1 MNTKK
6 CFKKHQLYLLTF
18 HKNSSMNLIKK
29 YIWITKKMLQ
39 EPVCNAGNVDDNK
52 KSLAKREEI
61 SVVRGFNSIMFL
73 MKIKK
78 KPENK
83 QTMSLNVKLQSFEKI
98 KLSSFIIMYKVC

>member
-61 SVVRGFNSIMFL
+61 SVVRHVFDEN
-73 MKIKK
+73 KK